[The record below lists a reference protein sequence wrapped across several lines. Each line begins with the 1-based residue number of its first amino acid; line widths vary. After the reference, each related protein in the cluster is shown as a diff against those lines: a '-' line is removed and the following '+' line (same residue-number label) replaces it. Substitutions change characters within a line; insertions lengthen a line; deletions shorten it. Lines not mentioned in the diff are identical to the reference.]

1 MYKKNT
7 ENYKFYIASSVIVIL
22 LLWIWMQKS
31 TINSL
36 KVLNSEMTHEIS
48 ADGRYMATQRQNIMD
63 LESALKSGLLEK
75 ERYMKNVKSQTKIV
89 TKTLVQEKLVAYHDT
104 VEVFFDT
111 LDKRYWVKT
120 PAPVRYSDSFN
131 LISGKVT
138 KNGFQLDTLE
148 TLNEFRVSIF
158 DKKQGLFKKSVP
170 VVEIKSN
177 NPNTKVD
184 KIKNITIE
192 RKTPFFTKW
201 WFIGSVGILLGHF
214 LI

>member
-1 MYKKNT
+1 
-7 ENYKFYIASSVIVIL
+7 
-22 LLWIWMQKS
+22 MQKS
-31 TINSL
+31 TIDSL
-36 KVLNSEMTHEIS
+36 KVLNGEIVQEIS

-63 LESALKSGLLEK
+63 LESALKSGLIEK
-75 ERYMKNVKSQTKIV
+75 ERYMKNIKSQTKIV
-89 TKTLVQEKLVAYHDT
+89 TKTLVQEKLVSYHDT

-120 PAPVRYSDSFN
+120 PAPVRYFDSFN

-138 KNGFQLDTLE
+138 KDGFQLDTLE

-158 DKKQGLFKKSVP
+158 DKKQGFFKKAIP

-184 KIKNITIE
+184 KIKNVTIE
-192 RKTPFFTKW
+192 RKSPFFTKW

>member
-7 ENYKFYIASSVIVIL
+7 EDYRLYIALSVIVIL

-31 TINSL
+31 TIKSL
-36 KVLNSEMTHEIS
+36 QVLNGEVTHEIS
-48 ADGRYMATQRQNIMD
+48 VDGRYMETQRQNIMD
-63 LESALKSGLLEK
+63 LENALKSGMLEK
-75 ERYMKNVKSQTKIV
+75 ERYMKNIKSQTKIV
-89 TKTLVQEKLVAYHDT
+89 TKTLVQEKLVSYHDT

-138 KNGFQLDTLE
+138 KDGFQLDTME

-158 DKKQGLFKKSVP
+158 DKKQGLFKKSIP

-184 KIKNITIE
+184 NIKNVTIE
-192 RKTPFFTKW
+192 RKSPFFTKW